1 MDEFMGYMSDV
12 ELENKLREFL
22 NHQPGK
28 DFMKYLFKVQ
38 TVSKL
43 YDEYAIAVE
52 DENDEL
58 EKSLKEDILLQIRT
72 FYYKD

>member
-12 ELENKLREFL
+12 
-22 NHQPGK
+22 
-28 DFMKYLFKVQ
+28 
-38 TVSKL
+38 
-43 YDEYAIAVE
+43 
-52 DENDEL
+52 EL